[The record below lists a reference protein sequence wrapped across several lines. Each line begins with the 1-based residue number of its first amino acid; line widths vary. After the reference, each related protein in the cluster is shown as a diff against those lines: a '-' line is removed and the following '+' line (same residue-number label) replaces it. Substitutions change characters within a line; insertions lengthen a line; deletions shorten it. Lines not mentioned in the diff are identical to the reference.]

1 MGKRL
6 FHALKMQVAVVRR
19 ALPVGEGHDVVAIA
33 AFIDSKNLLF
43 EF

>member
-6 FHALKMQVAVVRR
+6 FHALKMQVAMVRR
-19 ALPVGEGHDVVAIA
+19 AVPAGAGRDVA
-33 AFIDSKNLLF
+33 ASVIFIDSKNLLF

>member
-6 FHALKMQVAVVRR
+6 FHALKMQDAAVRR
-19 ALPVGEGHDVVAIA
+19 DAPGGAGHDVAAIVV
-33 AFIDSKNLLF
+33 FIDSKNLLF